1 MAKKLTNE
9 EFQKR
14 LAEKNNNV
22 FTDDIYHNLTTKMEF
37 YCSKKHHWSNRPDKV
52 LIGQGCP
59 YCCGN
64 KIIKGETDLWT
75 LRPDVAEMLEDSL
88 LGYKI
93 GIGHRGKHNFI
104 CPDCGALQSK
114 SVAAVCRYGFS
125 CNVCSDGRS
134 YPNRLMA
141 SLLEM
146 LNVTYIPEF
155 SFPEDTHRYDFYL
168 PVYNIIIEMHGIQ
181 HYEEAWFS
189 KRTLQEEQ
197 DNDKYKYEIAMLHN
211 IALYIVVD
219 CRESNFRFIWSNICN
234 SLLSKI
240 FDLHTVDV
248 NQLSIKAATSLFLN
262 ITNMWKLGCGTTEIV
277 DKLHINRSTVLEY
290 LHSANDAGVIEYSI
304 QESRKR
310 STVGNSI
317 MINQYT
323 QDGVYVASYCSA
335 QEVYNKTGIDSS
347 SVRKC
352 CNHKLRSC
360 HSFLWFNASDPTQP
374 DKTKIILN
382 KIQQN
387 D

>member
-1 MAKKLTNE
+1 MGRRLTNE

-37 YCSKKHHWSNRPDKV
+37 YCRKNHHWFNRPDKV

-75 LRPDVAEMLEDSL
+75 LRPDVAAMLEDPL

-104 CPDCGALQSK
+104 CPDCGTLQSK

-125 CNVCSDGRS
+125 CSVCSDGRS
-134 YPNRLMA
+134 YPNRLMT

-146 LNVTYIPEF
+146 LNVTYISEF

-168 PVYNIIIEMHGIQ
+168 PEHNFIIEMHGIQ
-181 HYEEAWFS
+181 HYEESWFTN
-189 KRTLQEEQ
+189 RTLQEEQ
-197 DNDKYKYEIAMLHN
+197 INDKYKYEIAMLHN
-211 IALYIVVD
+211 IALYIVID

-248 NQLSIKAATSLFLN
+248 NQLSLKAATSLFLN
-262 ITNMWKLGCGTTEIV
+262 ITNMWKLGCGTTEIM

-304 QESRKR
+304 RESHRR
-310 STVGNSI
+310 SMSGGATL
-317 MINQYT
+317 INQYT
-323 QDGVYVASYCSA
+323 MTGNYVASYRSS
-335 QEVYNKTGIDSS
+335 QEAYEKTGVDSS
-347 SVRKC
+347 SIRKC
-352 CNHKLRSC
+352 CRHKLGYAGC
-360 HSFLWFNASDPTQP
+360 YIWFNADDPTQP
-374 DKTKIILN
+374 DPTKIIPN
-382 KIQQN
+382 KMIKEE
-387 D
+387 